1 MILLVQDAFSYYYLL
16 LCFRGMV
23 YDGNETYYIQPLP
36 GNTNKVSMKLWN
48 KYQGGMADVS
58 QSAYKLTNRLMV
70 DIFEDV
76 SILQDALKGIIS
88 NMKVVNEGGAT
99 D

>member
-1 MILLVQDAFSYYYLL
+1 
-16 LCFRGMV
+16 
-23 YDGNETYYIQPLP
+23 
-36 GNTNKVSMKLWN
+36 
-48 KYQGGMADVS
+48 
-58 QSAYKLTNRLMV
+58 MV